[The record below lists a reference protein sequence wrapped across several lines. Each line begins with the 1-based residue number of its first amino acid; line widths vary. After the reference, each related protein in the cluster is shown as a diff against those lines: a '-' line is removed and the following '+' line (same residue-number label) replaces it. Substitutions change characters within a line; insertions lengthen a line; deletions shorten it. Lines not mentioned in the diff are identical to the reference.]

1 MIIPAMLAAPAAPIL
16 LLTQTGHFAAAAF
29 LITTAFYAASCA
41 KAAAAEKK
49 PQTELAEF
57 SPTYRAEFSPTYRPE
72 IHRTNQRPIGKG
84 ELIVSVSVSQ
94 SELAK
99 SVAKLGW
106 ECWSSNLKLNGLML
120 IVADATERTEKG
132 IFRFGSDRS
141 RLLCSPLRPK
151 DAAAQGAPREALEAL
166 INLGVFKLEKPG
178 CRAPHARVAEYRFTP
193 RYASRPRFK
202 VRLEMTPAQLARW
215 HDRHDRVRECY
226 EQRHPIIGAVRTAA
240 ARIELSAQGF
250 EALLRLR
257 TDAPDSLA
265 SAERCHRWLQ
275 APTSEDI
282 THDRTGTLHSP
293 ISQCPR
299 LIRPHLLLDR
309 QDVAEVDISGA
320 HIAVL
325 PKLYDPAFLD
335 GYGIKH
341 TGAAA
346 ELERQTLVAQIES
359 GDVYGGATEQER
371 KRNKKELLTSLNMA
385 VRAQMA
391 MPVTQK
397 LIAGRPILAALM
409 IAVKATDHRA
419 LSRYLQRWTS
429 DTVNESV
436 LALHA
441 RGIPSIPIVDCLM
454 VRRQDEV
461 AAREELSS
469 RLYVSTGVCAKV
481 GGIRYTPPALSTNA
495 TLIAA

>member
-41 KAAAAEKK
+41 KAAAAEKT
-49 PQTELAEF
+49 PQTELVEF

-72 IHRTNQRPIGKG
+72 IHRTNQRGMGKG
-84 ELIVSVSVSQ
+84 ELIVSVPVSQ

-99 SVAKLGW
+99 SVEKAGW
-106 ECWSSNLKLNGLML
+106 QCWSSNLKLNGLML
-120 IVADATERTEKG
+120 IVADATDRAENG
-132 IFRFGSDRS
+132 IFSFGSDRS
-141 RLLCSPLRPK
+141 RLLCSPIRPK
-151 DAAAQGAPREALEAL
+151 DAAAQGAPREPLEAL
-166 INLGVFKLEKPG
+166 IKLGIFELENPG
-178 CRAPHARVAEYRFTP
+178 CRAPYARVAEYRFTP
-193 RYASRPRFK
+193 RYASRQRFK

-215 HDRHDRVRECY
+215 NDRDDRVRESY
-226 EQRHPIIGAVRTAA
+226 EQRHPIVRAVRTTA
-240 ARIELSAQGF
+240 ARMELSAQGF

-257 TDAPDSLA
+257 TEAPNAVA
-265 SAERCHRWLQ
+265 SAERCHRWLLEL
-275 APTSEDI
+275 TSEDI

-320 HIAVL
+320 HIAWL

-335 GYGIKH
+335 GYGIEY
-341 TGAAA
+341 TEAAA
-346 ELERQTLVAQIES
+346 ELERQSLIAQIES

-397 LIAGRPILAALM
+397 LIAGRPILAAVM
-409 IAVKATDHRA
+409 SAVKATDHRA

-436 LALHA
+436 LSLHA

-454 VRRQDEV
+454 VRRQDEA

-469 RLYVSTGVCAKV
+469 RLYASTGVCAKV
-481 GGIRYTPPALSTNA
+481 GGVRYVAPINTPQPAL
-495 TLIAA
+495 AA